1 MKSASCKA
9 KGRALQN
16 AVALIVRAAFALPPE
31 DVRPAVMGETGVDI
45 KLSARARA
53 VFPFA
58 VECKKRESLN
68 VWEALKQAEAN
79 AKKEGLRPLLVFQR
93 NRSQAYVALS
103 LADFM
108 DLADTDVRWRALL
121 AEENGQTLED
131 AEA

>member
-1 MKSASCKA
+1 MKPASCKA
-9 KGRALQN
+9 KGRQFQN
-16 AVALIVRAAFALPPE
+16 VIAAIVRAAFDLPAE

-79 AKKEGLRPLLVFQR
+79 ATVEGLAPLLVFAR
-93 NRSQAYVALS
+93 NRSEAYACLTLS
-103 LADFM
+103 DFV
-108 DLADTDVRWRALL
+108 DLVRRA
-121 AEENGQTLED
+121 NGRRRP
-131 AEA
+131 